1 MTSTTRLDIN
11 LAFSLTEPVGDST
24 TAESAEPTDTE
35 LTAADSLR
43 GTITASGMNVEIY
56 VSRPELFV
64 RAAKIKLK
72 DIRGVA
78 AELAQRGLSV
88 SVSGP
93 DGLIVRLGSVPTSL
107 TQRVLT
113 GSPHIR
119 LGSSTALTPL
129 LRNRAVGVT
138 EISAVRLPPSTLF
151 PLIPTFNRRI
161 RRRVTTT
168 HSDFGAGRPRLIFV
182 VGSTNWNGQKPR
194 EFTLLPGITTI
205 GSAPSADLQLE
216 GLEPF
221 HAEIRHDDTDE
232 YVLHSLAKVEGG
244 SGDNANVRVL
254 RTGSRIEMGQWRIG
268 YFREEYADHGRP
280 HGGRLGG
287 ELAYQKPQPSRPAP
301 NR

>member
-1 MTSTTRLDIN
+1 MTATTRLDID
-11 LAFSLTEPVGDST
+11 LAFSLTEPFGVS
-24 TAESAEPTDTE
+24 AASESAEAGSNESSVVDP
-35 LTAADSLR
+35 LS
-43 GTITASGMNVEIY
+43 GTVTASGLDVAIY

-72 DIRGVA
+72 DVRGVA

-88 SVSGP
+88 SVTGP
-93 DGLIVRLGSVPTSL
+93 DGLIVRLGSVPSSV

-119 LGSSTALTPL
+119 LGNGSALKPL

-138 EISAVRLPPSTLF
+138 EISAVHIPPSTLF
-151 PLIPTFNRRI
+151 PLIPTFDRTI

-168 HSDFGAGRPRLIFV
+168 HSEFGAGRPRLIFV

-205 GSAPSADLQLE
+205 GSSPSADLQLE

-221 HAEIRHDDTDE
+221 HAEIRHDDSDE
-232 YVLHSLAKVEGG
+232 YVLYSLAAVEGG
-244 SGDNANVRVL
+244 SAENSDARVL
-254 RTGSRIEMGQWRIG
+254 RTGSRIQMGQWRIG

-280 HGGRLGG
+280 HGGRQGG
-287 ELAYQKPQPSRPAP
+287 ELAYQKPQPSRPAQ